1 MIKRPSKR
9 TTRVLLGLAVLTG
22 ICLGIYAGDLEP
34 PGAPGPTMKTL
45 DEVQPGIRDKLCDT
59 EGNLRR
65 FVNLYLNE
73 KDVRLLENLETNV
86 TDGDIISIVPTI
98 AGG

>member
-1 MIKRPSKR
+1 VVS
-9 TTRVLLGLAVLTG
+9 LE
-22 ICLGIYAGDLEP
+22 GDTVQNIIESLE
-34 PGAPGPTMKTL
+34 
-45 DEVQPGIRDKLCDT
+45 DVQPGIRDKLCDT